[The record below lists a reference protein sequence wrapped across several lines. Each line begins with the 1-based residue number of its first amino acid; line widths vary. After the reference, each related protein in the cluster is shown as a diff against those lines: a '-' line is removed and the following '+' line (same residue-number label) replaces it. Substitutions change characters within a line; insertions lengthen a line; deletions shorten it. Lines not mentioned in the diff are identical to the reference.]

1 MMAQDIEDTERAIA
15 PMSAGRAFAK
25 QLLARTAFW
34 IALID
39 IGLIIMFGL
48 LSRNNVF
55 FSLANFQ
62 NLALDGAQIVL
73 LSIGAAILLSAG
85 EFDISIGSNV
95 VLSSVVSGLVVASIP
110 DWSGVSLVFVG
121 GLTGVLVGAAVGLMN
136 GLIVTRLKINS
147 LIGTLGTL
155 GIVTGIA
162 NILTG
167 GADVPG
173 IPATLQMEF
182 GTKYL
187 WGLVPIPALVTLA
200 VAAVA
205 WVVMSKTRFGIH
217 TLATG
222 SSRIAADRAGINTA
236 THLTIL
242 YALVGSLSGLAALI
256 DISRF
261 STTNLAGHQI
271 DSLSAI
277 VGAVIGG
284 TSLFGGRISIWGAP
298 IGAMLAVILQAGLVV
313 LGFPPFYQLIAIG
326 VVLLIAV
333 YTDEAR
339 AGRSGGL
346 SKK

>member
-1 MMAQDIEDTERAIA
+1 MIIQDVEDSERAIE
-15 PMSAGRAFAK
+15 PTSAGRAFVR
-25 QLLARTAFW
+25 QMLSRTAFW
-34 IALID
+34 IAIID
-39 IGLIIMFGL
+39 IGLIVMFGL
-48 LSRNNVF
+48 LSRGNVF

-73 LSIGAAILLSAG
+73 LSVGAAILLSAG
-85 EFDISIGSNV
+85 EFDISIGANV
-95 VLSSVVSGLVVASIP
+95 VLSSVVAGLTVASLP
-110 DWSGVSLVFVG
+110 EWSGVSLVILG
-121 GLTGVLVGAAVGLMN
+121 GLVGMLVGATVGLMN

-155 GIVTGIA
+155 GIVTGTA

-173 IPATLQMEF
+173 IPGSLQMEF
-182 GTKYL
+182 GTNYL
-187 WGLVPIPALVTLA
+187 WGLFPIPALLTLT
-200 VAAVA
+200 VAALA
-205 WVVMSKTRFGIH
+205 WVVMSKTRFGLH

-222 SSRIAADRAGINTA
+222 SSRTAADRAGINTA
-236 THLTIL
+236 AHLTVL
-242 YALVGSLSGLAALI
+242 YVIVGSLSGLAALT

-261 STTNLAGHQI
+261 STTNIAGHQI

-284 TSLFGGRISIWGAP
+284 TSLFGGRISVWGAP

-326 VVLLIAV
+326 IVLLIAV
-333 YTDEAR
+333 YMDEAR
-339 AGRSGGL
+339 ASRSGVL
-346 SKK
+346 AKK